1 MHLLPARSALSSMI
15 LLLLGFLAT
24 AAPLVDYC
32 SKPADLIVTKTVYTT
47 ITSTATN
54 YAVATTTTRA
64 FHPVSVSQPTSPLFQ
79 KTVYVTET
87 EILTTISDLWPIVT
101 ITIPTI
107 LATTTAT
114 VTVNTTVTKDIAATT
129 ETIVVVPST
138 SSEPPVTTVTIH
150 VTQSVT
156 KFTMACTYTT
166 VTLSPVST
174 PSPMSS

>member
-1 MHLLPARSALSSMI
+1 MHLLPARSALISMI
-15 LLLLGFLAT
+15 LLLLGFIAT

-47 ITSTATN
+47 ITSTATK
-54 YAVATTTTRA
+54 YAVAITTTRT

-87 EILTTISDLWPIVT
+87 EILTTTSDLWPIVT

-114 VTVNTTVTKDIAATT
+114 VT

-166 VTLSPVST
+166 VTLSPIST